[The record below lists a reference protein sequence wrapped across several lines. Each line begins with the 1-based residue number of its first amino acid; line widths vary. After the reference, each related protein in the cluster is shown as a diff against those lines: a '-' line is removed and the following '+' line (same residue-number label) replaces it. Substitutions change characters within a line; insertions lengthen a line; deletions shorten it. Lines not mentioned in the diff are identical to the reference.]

1 MKNHLLISALCL
13 AVCSTTAFAADSEG
27 VYLGVKAGRLML
39 DLSSTGFETEDPN
52 TFSITGGYQFA
63 NGFSA
68 ELEYI
73 PQTEADFGINGVR
86 LGTVEVQ
93 TVGVYAAYRIKPS
106 TGSAYFK
113 LRGGLLNENVDAA
126 VGGAAGSYSTS
137 DSGLSFGL
145 GAGFNLTQNVMLE
158 AEYTIIEQDVDFLSA
173 GLNFKF

>member
-1 MKNHLLISALCL
+1 MKTHILISALCL
-13 AVCSTTAFAADSEG
+13 AVCGTNAFAVESEG

-39 DLSSTGFETEDPN
+39 DLSSTGFDTEDAN
-52 TFSITGGYQFA
+52 TLSLIGGYQFA

-73 PQTEADFGINGVR
+73 PQTESDFGINGMR

-93 TVGVYAAYRIKPS
+93 TIGVYAAYRIKPS

-113 LRGGLLNENVDAA
+113 LRGGLLSENVDAI
-126 VGGAAGSYSTS
+126 GGAGTYSTS

-145 GAGFNLTQNVMLE
+145 GAGINLTPNVMLE
-158 AEYTIIEQDVDFLSA
+158 AEYTLIEQDVDFLSV